1 MTIEGNIL
9 VLAPT
14 IFFFVTMAWGSLFQ
28 KFTMNEIEEV
38 DHPHFEKVKE
48 LLTPHFFQVT
58 YSDAIFLFMVNG
70 IIEILQFAN
79 SAFGVILM
87 VVGVVVAVT
96 GLLTSFMWRY
106 PHGKSASRLIMP
118 LTIAVAL
125 IQFILLLLTT

>member
-1 MTIEGNIL
+1 
-9 VLAPT
+9 
-14 IFFFVTMAWGSLFQ
+14 
-28 KFTMNEIEEV
+28 MNEIEEV
-38 DHPHFEKVKE
+38 DHPHFEKVKQ

-87 VVGVVVAVT
+87 VVAVT
-96 GLLTSFMWRY
+96 GLLASFMWRY
-106 PHGKSASRLIMP
+106 PHGRSISRLTLP
-118 LTIAVAL
+118 LTFVVAS